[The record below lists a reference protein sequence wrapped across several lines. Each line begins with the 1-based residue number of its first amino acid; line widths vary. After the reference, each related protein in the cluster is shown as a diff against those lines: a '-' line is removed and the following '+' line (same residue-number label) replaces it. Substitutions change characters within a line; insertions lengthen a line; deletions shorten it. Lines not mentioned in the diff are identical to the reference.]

1 MDKAT
6 FITWIEANTS
16 FKRVRAN
23 SDTHWISKSTSPF
36 PEKLE
41 LGIDEVTFT
50 WENDRQGDSTTVHNT
65 YSFDIFVRKY
75 EEYSLYDN

>member
-23 SDTHWISKSTSPF
+23 SDTHWISKATNF
-36 PEKLE
+36 FTEELE
-41 LGIDEVTFT
+41 LRIDEVTFT
-50 WENDRQGDSTTVHNT
+50 WENDRQGSPYTTHST

>member
-23 SDTHWISKSTSPF
+23 SDTHWISKATRLF

-41 LGIDEVTFT
+41 LRIDEVTFT
-50 WENDRQGDSTTVHNT
+50 WENDRQGPNTIHNT